1 MLIPLGE
8 HFILR
13 QAWLDTVHQGAG
25 AFTQALYAVLGFQLL
40 PLSRIHVGKVS
51 KSSLELSAVAGYI
64 LSGRGIA
71 GQQTVTGRTLEH
83 GKSQNGRGQLQVLTA
98 NALLRDRVDACI
110 QAVENPKT
118 ENDQRDDDND
128 G

>member
-13 QAWLDTVHQGAG
+13 QAWLDTVHQGTG
-25 AFTQALYAVLGFQLL
+25 AFAQALYAVLGFQLL

-51 KSSLELSAVAGYI
+51 KSSLELSAVAGHI

-71 GQQTVTGRTLEH
+71 GQQTVTDRTLQH
-83 GKSQNGRGQLQVLTA
+83 GESQNRGGQLQVLTA
-98 NALLRDRVDACI
+98 NALLRDGVDACI
-110 QAVENPKT
+110 QAVENPQT
-118 ENDQRDDDND
+118 ENDQRDNDND